1 MPNRPRSS
9 SASTS
14 RSRASS
20 ASTSRSRAPR
30 AGRPGARPTV
40 RSGGTPRKPGGG
52 QVPPSLWVRRIVT
65 GLGLLVI
72 IALVVWGIAKAVSAV
87 TKSSALEAT
96 PSASATPSP
105 TPTATVT
112 RSGTA
117 ALQDGE
123 QATADGIVDAEGRV
137 RIPTCASADL
147 TVRPTISGG
156 EVGQAR
162 NISVAIENRAGV
174 ACSFEFGHIDFKIS
188 SGDETVY
195 DGSKCQRDRESAT
208 LLLIPGD
215 TWNGGL
221 TWDGELYSGC
231 DAKDRNS
238 DGATD
243 PAPAGTY
250 RLQLLL
256 NGQTV
261 GDERVFTLTQPVQ
274 PTTEATPE
282 PSQSSASEATSA
294 PQGQEGH

>member
-1 MPNRPRSS
+1 M
-9 SASTS
+9 
-14 RSRASS
+14 
-20 ASTSRSRAPR
+20 
-30 AGRPGARPTV
+30 
-40 RSGGTPRKPGGG
+40 G
-52 QVPPSLWVRRIVT
+52 QAYCHRT
-65 GLGLLVI
+65 
-72 IALVVWGIAKAVSAV
+72 GIACDHRTCCVGDCKGRFSGHQVFRARGHSKRLCNSFADAHRD
-87 TKSSALEAT
+87 SD
-96 PSASATPSP
+96 
-105 TPTATVT
+105 
-112 RSGTA
+112 SGTA

-137 RIPTCASADL
+137 RIPACASADL

-221 TWDGELYSGC
+221 TWDGGLYSGC

-282 PSQSSASEATSA
+282 PSQSSTSEATSA
-294 PQGQEGH
+294 PQGEEGH

>member
-9 SASTS
+9 SAS
-14 RSRASS
+14 ASP
-20 ASTSRSRAPR
+20 SRAPR
-30 AGRPGARPTV
+30 AGRPGGRPSGRPTV
-40 RSGGTPRKPGGG
+40 RSGGTPPRKPAGG

-72 IALVVWGIAKAVSAV
+72 IALIVWGIAKAVSAV
-87 TKSSALEAT
+87 TKSSASEAT

-105 TPTATVT
+105 TPTATVA

-117 ALQDGE
+117 ALQEGE

-137 RIPTCASADL
+137 RIPACASADL

-188 SGDETVY
+188 TGDETVY

-208 LLLIPGD
+208 LLLVPGD

-221 TWDGELYSGC
+221 TWDGGLYSGC

-282 PSQSSASEATSA
+282 PSQSSTSEATNP
-294 PQGQEGH
+294 PQGEEGH

>member
-1 MPNRPRSS
+1 MSNRPRSS
-9 SASTS
+9 SAS
-14 RSRASS
+14 A
-20 ASTSRSRAPR
+20 SRSRAPR
-30 AGRPGARPTV
+30 AGRPGGRPSGRPTV
-40 RSGGTPRKPGGG
+40 RSGGTSPRKPAGG

-65 GLGLLVI
+65 GLGLLLI
-72 IALVVWGIAKAVSAV
+72 IALLVWGIAKAVSAV
-87 TKSSALEAT
+87 TKSSTPEAT
-96 PSASATPSP
+96 PCASATPTP

-137 RIPTCASADL
+137 RIPACASADL

-156 EVGQAR
+156 EVGQAQ

-188 SGDETVY
+188 TGDETVY

-208 LLLIPGD
+208 LLLVPGD

-221 TWDGELYSGC
+221 TWDGGLYSGC

-250 RLQLLL
+250 RLQLVL

-282 PSQSSASEATSA
+282 PSQSSTSEATNP
-294 PQGQEGH
+294 PQGEEGH

>member
-9 SASTS
+9 SAS
-14 RSRASS
+14 A
-20 ASTSRSRAPR
+20 SRSRAPR
-30 AGRPGARPTV
+30 AGRPGGRPSGRPTV
-40 RSGGTPRKPGGG
+40 RSGGTSPRKPAGG

-65 GLGLLVI
+65 GLGLLLI
-72 IALVVWGIAKAVSAV
+72 IALLVWGIAKAVSAV
-87 TKSSALEAT
+87 TKSSTPEAT
-96 PSASATPSP
+96 PSASATPTP

-137 RIPTCASADL
+137 RIPACASADL

-156 EVGQAR
+156 EVGQSQ

-174 ACSFEFGHIDFKIS
+174 ACSFGFGHIDFKIS
-188 SGDETVY
+188 TGDETVY

-221 TWDGELYSGC
+221 TWDGGLYSGC

-282 PSQSSASEATSA
+282 PSQSSTSGATNP
-294 PQGQEGH
+294 PQGEEGH

>member
-9 SASTS
+9 SAS
-14 RSRASS
+14 SS
-20 ASTSRSRAPR
+20 PSRAPR
-30 AGRPGARPTV
+30 AGRPGGRSSGRPAV
-40 RSGGTPRKPGGG
+40 RSAGTPPRKPAGG

-65 GLGLLVI
+65 GLGLLLI
-72 IALVVWGIAKAVSAV
+72 IALLVWGIAKAVSAV
-87 TKSSALEAT
+87 TKSSAPEAT
-96 PSASATPSP
+96 PSASATPTP

-137 RIPTCASADL
+137 RIPACASADL

-156 EVGQAR
+156 EVGQAQ

-188 SGDETVY
+188 TGDETVY

-208 LLLIPGD
+208 LLLVPGD

-221 TWDGELYSGC
+221 TWDGGLYSGC

-250 RLQLLL
+250 RLQLVL

-282 PSQSSASEATSA
+282 PSQSSTSEATNP
-294 PQGQEGH
+294 PQGEEGH

>member
-9 SASTS
+9 S
-14 RSRASS
+14 SS
-20 ASTSRSRAPR
+20 ASRSRAPR
-30 AGRPGARPTV
+30 AGRPGGRPSGRPTV
-40 RSGGTPRKPGGG
+40 RSGGTSPRKPAGG

-65 GLGLLVI
+65 GLGLLLI
-72 IALVVWGIAKAVSAV
+72 IALLVWGIAKAVSAV
-87 TKSSALEAT
+87 TKSSTPEAT
-96 PSASATPSP
+96 PSASATPTP

-137 RIPTCASADL
+137 RIPACASADL

-156 EVGQAR
+156 EVGQAQ

-188 SGDETVY
+188 TGDETVY

-208 LLLIPGD
+208 LLLVPGD

-221 TWDGELYSGC
+221 TWDGGLYSGC

-250 RLQLLL
+250 RLQLVL

-282 PSQSSASEATSA
+282 PSQSSTSEATNP
-294 PQGQEGH
+294 PQGEEGH

>member
-9 SASTS
+9 SAS
-14 RSRASS
+14 SS
-20 ASTSRSRAPR
+20 PSRAPR

-40 RSGGTPRKPGGG
+40 RSGGTSPRKSAGG
-52 QVPPSLWVRRIVT
+52 QVPPSLWGRRIVT

-72 IALVVWGIAKAVSAV
+72 IALIVWGIAKAVSAV
-87 TKSSALEAT
+87 TKSSAPEAT
-96 PSASATPSP
+96 PSVSVTPTP

-137 RIPTCASADL
+137 RIPACASADL
-147 TVRPTISGG
+147 TVRPAISGG

-188 SGDETVY
+188 TGDETVY

-221 TWDGELYSGC
+221 TWDGGLYSGC

-282 PSQSSASEATSA
+282 PSQSSTSEATSA
-294 PQGQEGH
+294 PQGEGH

>member
-9 SASTS
+9 SAS
-14 RSRASS
+14 SS
-20 ASTSRSRAPR
+20 PSRAPR
-30 AGRPGARPTV
+30 AGRPGGRPSARPAV
-40 RSGGTPRKPGGG
+40 RSGGIPPRKPAGG

-65 GLGLLVI
+65 GLGLLLI
-72 IALVVWGIAKAVSAV
+72 IALLVWGIAKAVSAV
-87 TKSSALEAT
+87 TKSSTPEAA
-96 PSASATPSP
+96 PSASATPTP

-137 RIPTCASADL
+137 RIPACASADL

-156 EVGQAR
+156 EVGQAQ

-188 SGDETVY
+188 TGDETVY

-208 LLLIPGD
+208 LLLVPGD

-221 TWDGELYSGC
+221 TWDGGLYSRC

-282 PSQSSASEATSA
+282 PSQSSTSEATNP
-294 PQGQEGH
+294 PQGEEGH

>member
-9 SASTS
+9 SAS
-14 RSRASS
+14 A
-20 ASTSRSRAPR
+20 ARSRAPR
-30 AGRPGARPTV
+30 AGRPGGRPSGRPTV
-40 RSGGTPRKPGGG
+40 RSGGTPPRKPAGG

-72 IALVVWGIAKAVSAV
+72 IALIVWGVAKAVSAV
-87 TKSSALEAT
+87 TKSSAPEAT
-96 PSASATPSP
+96 SSASATPTP

-112 RSGTA
+112 RSGAA

-137 RIPTCASADL
+137 RIPACASADL

-188 SGDETVY
+188 TGDETVY

-221 TWDGELYSGC
+221 TWDGGLYSGC

-282 PSQSSASEATSA
+282 PSQSSTSEATNA
-294 PQGQEGH
+294 PQGEEGH

>member
-9 SASTS
+9 STSSS
-14 RSRASS
+14 RSR
-20 ASTSRSRAPR
+20 TPR
-30 AGRPGARPTV
+30 AGRPGGRPSARPTV

-52 QVPPSLWVRRIVT
+52 QVPPSLWVRRIAT

-137 RIPTCASADL
+137 RIPACASADL

-156 EVGQAR
+156 EVGQAQ

-221 TWDGELYSGC
+221 TWDGGLYSGC

-282 PSQSSASEATSA
+282 PSQSSTSEATSA
-294 PQGQEGH
+294 PQGEEGH

>member
-9 SASTS
+9 SASAS
-14 RSRASS
+14 RSRAS
-20 ASTSRSRAPR
+20 R
-30 AGRPGARPTV
+30 AGRPGGRPSGRPTV
-40 RSGGTPRKPGGG
+40 RSGGTSPRKPAGG

-65 GLGLLVI
+65 GLGLLLI
-72 IALVVWGIAKAVSAV
+72 IALLVWGIAKAVSAV
-87 TKSSALEAT
+87 TKSSTPEAT
-96 PSASATPSP
+96 PSASATPTP

-137 RIPTCASADL
+137 RIPACASADL

-156 EVGQAR
+156 EVGQAQ

-188 SGDETVY
+188 TGDETVY

-208 LLLIPGD
+208 LLLVPGD

-221 TWDGELYSGC
+221 TWDGGLYSGC

-250 RLQLLL
+250 RLQLVL

-282 PSQSSASEATSA
+282 PSQSSTSEATNP
-294 PQGQEGH
+294 PQGEEGH

>member
-9 SASTS
+9 SAS
-14 RSRASS
+14 A
-20 ASTSRSRAPR
+20 SRSRAPR
-30 AGRPGARPTV
+30 AGRPGGRPSGRPTV
-40 RSGGTPRKPGGG
+40 RSGGTSPRKPAGG

-65 GLGLLVI
+65 GLGLLLI
-72 IALVVWGIAKAVSAV
+72 IALLVWGIAKAVSAV
-87 TKSSALEAT
+87 TKSSTPEAT
-96 PSASATPSP
+96 PSASATPTP

-137 RIPTCASADL
+137 RIPACASADL

-156 EVGQAR
+156 EVGQAQ

-188 SGDETVY
+188 TGDETVY

-208 LLLIPGD
+208 LLLVPGD

-221 TWDGELYSGC
+221 TWDGGLYSGC

-250 RLQLLL
+250 RLQLVL

-282 PSQSSASEATSA
+282 SSQSSTSEATNP
-294 PQGQEGH
+294 PQGEEGH

>member
-9 SASTS
+9 SAS
-14 RSRASS
+14 A
-20 ASTSRSRAPR
+20 SRSRAPR
-30 AGRPGARPTV
+30 AGRPGGRPSGRPTV
-40 RSGGTPRKPGGG
+40 RSGGTSPRKPAGG

-72 IALVVWGIAKAVSAV
+72 IALIVWGIAKAVSAV
-87 TKSSALEAT
+87 TKSSAPEAT
-96 PSASATPSP
+96 PSASATPTP

-137 RIPTCASADL
+137 RIPACASADL

-156 EVGQAR
+156 EVGQAQ

-188 SGDETVY
+188 TGDETVY

-221 TWDGELYSGC
+221 TWDGGLYSGC

-282 PSQSSASEATSA
+282 PSQSSTSEATSA
-294 PQGQEGH
+294 PQGEEGH

>member
-9 SASTS
+9 SASS
-14 RSRASS
+14 
-20 ASTSRSRAPR
+20 SRSRAPR
-30 AGRPGARPTV
+30 AGRPGGRPSGRPTV
-40 RSGGTPRKPGGG
+40 RSGGTSPRKPAGG

-65 GLGLLVI
+65 GLGLLLI
-72 IALVVWGIAKAVSAV
+72 IALLVWGIAKAVSAV
-87 TKSSALEAT
+87 TKSSTPEAA
-96 PSASATPSP
+96 PSASATPTP

-137 RIPTCASADL
+137 RIPACASADL

-156 EVGQAR
+156 EVGQSQ

-174 ACSFEFGHIDFKIS
+174 ACSFGFGHIDFKIS
-188 SGDETVY
+188 TGDETVY

-221 TWDGELYSGC
+221 TWDGGLYSGC

-282 PSQSSASEATSA
+282 PSQSSTSEATNP
-294 PQGQEGH
+294 PQGEEGH

>member
-9 SASTS
+9 SAS
-14 RSRASS
+14 A
-20 ASTSRSRAPR
+20 SRSRAPR
-30 AGRPGARPTV
+30 AGRPGGRSSGRPAV
-40 RSGGTPRKPGGG
+40 RSAGTPPRKPAGG

-65 GLGLLVI
+65 GLGLLLI
-72 IALVVWGIAKAVSAV
+72 IALLVWGIAKAVSAV
-87 TKSSALEAT
+87 TKSSTPEAT
-96 PSASATPSP
+96 PSASATPTP

-137 RIPTCASADL
+137 RIPACASADL

-156 EVGQAR
+156 EVGQAQ

-188 SGDETVY
+188 TGDETVY

-208 LLLIPGD
+208 LLLVPGD

-221 TWDGELYSGC
+221 TWDGGLYSGC

-250 RLQLLL
+250 RLQLVL

-282 PSQSSASEATSA
+282 PSQSSTSEATNP
-294 PQGQEGH
+294 PQGEEGH